1 MEPLHPFRQPGQV
14 GSRNTEPRIGR
25 RRIIEVGR
33 HRRIGRVH
41 PQPAGYAVQQ
51 GPGAEALPL
60 SQRIERNVVAAT
72 HYLRKIVFGID
83 RRIGMRPAAILFEH
97 EARFRHGTR
106 RSPVGMFPQQ
116 REYAPHR
123 TRLQRHDY
131 FYTRSP
137 THLVD
142 DRKVPAQQPF
152 VEHEA
157 GRRHLIEIHHDNN
170 FCKYT
175 NIRRR
180 LKAVFGRQPDPQRQ
194 ARFGRISRNHPPVNA
209 GYGSAKCAAVPV
221 SEKIYRAAFPGCRP
235 APCGAKRHYCMSE

>member
-1 MEPLHPFRQPGQV
+1 MFTHRTCGSRWPNRSSNAPSVARRSAGRDSQRVWKWSPSTPFRQPGQV

-116 REYAPHR
+116 RGICATSHTPSAP
-123 TRLQRHDY
+123 RLFLH
-131 FYTRSP
+131 P
-137 THLVD
+137 
-142 DRKVPAQQPF
+142 
-152 VEHEA
+152 
-157 GRRHLIEIHHDNN
+157 
-170 FCKYT
+170 
-175 NIRRR
+175 
-180 LKAVFGRQPDPQRQ
+180 QPD
-194 ARFGRISRNHPPVNA
+194 
-209 GYGSAKCAAVPV
+209 
-221 SEKIYRAAFPGCRP
+221 
-235 APCGAKRHYCMSE
+235 APCR